1 MPDAVNSLAGKV
13 ALVTGASTGIGR
25 AIAIALAHAG
35 ADVAITFRTGLR
47 DASAVAKEI
56 ERAGR
61 RGAVLQLELAD
72 PASIA
77 SLAREVTDQF
87 GHVDVWV
94 NNAGA
99 DILTGDDAK
108 RSPLEK
114 LDQLLSVDLRGTIL
128 ASWEAARIMQE
139 QPRGGVIVNM
149 SWDHVLFGMEG
160 RNPQMFSAV
169 KGGILSF
176 SKSLARSVAPKV
188 RVNIL
193 APGWIETEF
202 AATSMDPAY
211 YRKVAES
218 TPLGRWGTPEDVA
231 RAAVFLASDDSA
243 FLTGQMLMIGG
254 GVVM

>member
-1 MPDAVNSLAGKV
+1 LPDAVNPLAGKV

-25 AIAIALAHAG
+25 AIALALAHAG
-35 ADVAITFRTGLR
+35 ADVAITFRSGR
-47 DASAVAKEI
+47 HEAAAVATEI
-56 ERAGR
+56 EKIGQRSAI
-61 RGAVLQLELAD
+61 LELELAD
-72 PASIA
+72 PASI
-77 SLAREVTDQF
+77 STLARNMADQF
-87 GHVDVWV
+87 ERVDIWV

-108 RSPLEK
+108 KSRVEK
-114 LDQLLSVDLRGTIL
+114 LDQLLMVDLRGTIL

-139 QPRGGVIVNM
+139 QPDGGIIINM
-149 SWDHVLFGMEG
+149 SWDHVLVGMEG
-160 RNPQMFSAV
+160 TNPQMFSAV

-202 AATSMDPAY
+202 AATRMDPEY
-211 YRKVAES
+211 HRRVAAS
-218 TPLGRWGTPEDVA
+218 TPLGRWGTPDDVA
-231 RAAVFLASDDSA
+231 RAAVFLASPDAA

>member
-1 MPDAVNSLAGKV
+1 MSDAVSPLAGKV

-25 AIAIALAHAG
+25 AIALALAHAG
-35 ADVAITFRTGLR
+35 ADVAITYRTSLR
-47 DASAVAKEI
+47 DASDVGREI

-61 RGAVLQLELAD
+61 QSAIFQLELAQ
-72 PASIA
+72 PASISA
-77 SLAREVTDQF
+77 LARDLTDQF
-87 GHVDVWV
+87 DHVDVWV
-94 NNAGA
+94 NSAGA

-108 RSPLEK
+108 QTRLEK
-114 LDQLLSVDLRGTIL
+114 LDQLLNVDLRGTIL

-139 QPRGGVIVNM
+139 QPTGGVLINM

-160 RNPQMFSAV
+160 TNPQMFSAV

-176 SKSLARSVAPKV
+176 SRSLARSVAPRV

-202 AATSMDPAY
+202 AATTMDAEY
-211 YRKVAES
+211 HRRVVES

-231 RAAVFLASDDSA
+231 RAALFLASPDSA

>member
-1 MPDAVNSLAGKV
+1 LPDAVNSLAGKV

-47 DASAVAKEI
+47 DASTVAKEI

-61 RGAVLQLELAD
+61 RGAVLQLELAN
-72 PASIA
+72 PESIA

-87 GHVDVWV
+87 GRVDIWI
-94 NNAGA
+94 NSAGA

-114 LDQLLSVDLRGTIL
+114 LDQLLTVDLRGTIL

-139 QPRGGVIVNM
+139 QSKGGVIVNM

-202 AATSMDPAY
+202 AATSMDPSY

-243 FLTGQMLMIGG
+243 FLTGQTLMIGG
-254 GVVM
+254 GVIM

>member
-1 MPDAVNSLAGKV
+1 LPDVVNPLAGKV

-25 AIAIALAHAG
+25 AIALAFAHAG
-35 ADVAITFRTGLR
+35 ADVALTFRTGMR
-47 DASAVAKEI
+47 DATAVATEI
-56 ERAGR
+56 EKLGR
-61 RGAVLQLELAD
+61 RAAVLRLELAD
-72 PASIA
+72 PASISA
-77 SLAREVTDQF
+77 LTRDLTDQF
-87 GHVDVWV
+87 QCVDIWV

-108 RSPLEK
+108 KSRLEK
-114 LDQLLSVDLRGTIL
+114 LDQLLMVDLRGTIL

-139 QPRGGVIVNM
+139 QPAGGVILNM
-149 SWDHVLFGMEG
+149 SWDHVLFGFEG
-160 RNPQMFSAV
+160 TNPQMFSAV

-176 SKSLARSVAPKV
+176 SKSLARSVAPRV

-202 AATSMDPAY
+202 AATTMDPEY
-211 YRKVAES
+211 HRRVAES

-231 RAAVFLASDDSA
+231 RAAVFLASPDSS
-243 FLTGQMLMIGG
+243 FLTGQMLMVGG